1 VRKTRCPSCEQAFDL
16 LPDQQRRSTVVC
28 PHCGRVVIVGAATA
42 PTESPDDPST
52 EAFLEPLLPAEDPT
66 QIGVASKTLS
76 LPLGKRVSVAILSG
90 PRKGD
95 VVVLD
100 RPRLSFGRDGAGADV
115 QVPDFD
121 VSRDHAALECHGARI
136 MLRDLGS
143 RNGTFVG
150 DQRVS
155 QREIKNDDEFR
166 LGGTTF
172 LLLVVD
178 E

>member
-1 VRKTRCPSCEQAFDL
+1 MRTTRCPGCDKAFDL
-16 LPDQQRRSTVVC
+16 LVDDQGRSTVVC
-28 PHCGRVVIVGAATA
+28 PHCGRIVIVGAATA
-42 PTESPDDPST
+42 QTESPDDPST

-76 LPLGKRVSVAILSG
+76 LPPGKRVSVAILSG

-95 VVVLD
+95 VVVLSG
-100 RPRLSFGRDGAGADV
+100 PRLTFGREGAGADL
-115 QVPDFD
+115 QVPDLD
-121 VSRDHAALECHGARI
+121 VSREHAAVECHGPRI

-143 RNGTFVG
+143 RNGSFVG

-155 QREIKNDDEFR
+155 QREIENDDEFR
-166 LGGTTF
+166 LGGTMF
-172 LLLVVD
+172 MLLVVD